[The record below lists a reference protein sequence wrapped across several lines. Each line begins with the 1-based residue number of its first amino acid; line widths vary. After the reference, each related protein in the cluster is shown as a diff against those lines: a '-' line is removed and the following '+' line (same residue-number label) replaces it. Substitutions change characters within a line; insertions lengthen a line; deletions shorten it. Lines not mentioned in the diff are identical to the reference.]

1 MQGLNNA
8 CTRYAFSGKYAPDYN
23 LEQKIKRRK
32 ISGKSGYLA
41 NSKWESVHHTPPPKK
56 KKKKK
61 KPRKERKE
69 KEEKGFCNAIN
80 VPVCIPIPYSTSNIK
95 PNPLYDV
102 IQLLFL

>member
-41 NSKWESVHHTPPPKK
+41 NSKWESVHHTPRPPQAV
-56 KKKKK
+56 
-61 KPRKERKE
+61 
-69 KEEKGFCNAIN
+69 KEEKTQKRKKRKRRKGILQCN
-80 VPVCIPIPYSTSNIK
+80 
-95 PNPLYDV
+95 
-102 IQLLFL
+102 